1 MVQKEKPVKYEA
13 IDRVNRWNF
22 CQLIARHI
30 LNSSIS
36 AEELEKIILEL
47 ENPNRKLILNIK

>member
-1 MVQKEKPVKYEA
+1 MAQKEKPIKYEA

-22 CQLIARHI
+22 CQLIARQI

-36 AEELEKIILEL
+36 TDELEKIVLEI
-47 ENPNRKLILNIK
+47 ENPNRKLTLNIK